1 MEDASETDRFY
12 TEFSDTT
19 LNKYEFAENKSD
31 RRRKHI
37 YQEPNQLLLRNFV
50 SKYTPYENVLLYQTV
65 GVGKTC
71 TSISIAE
78 GFKEYSNN
86 MGRRILVLVKNK
98 NIQKNYMDEL
108 LSRCTAE
115 EYLDNTEY
123 EIYTSNSQQTLR
135 NEILSKAYKKISK
148 SYEFITYGVFVNR
161 VLGIKE
167 FERDEFGRVTKRPK
181 RIGNVIQRRESKD
194 PILNLHNT
202 VVIVDE
208 AHNITDN
215 DTYVAL
221 MHVLQRSYNY
231 RLILLTA
238 TPIYDNV
245 TEIFELSNLL
255 NANNPDLQM
264 PIRKQIEQSELLQRG
279 KTSSEL
285 KATVYEIT
293 ERGKE
298 MLSAALNGKVSYLR
312 ANVETNPLTRIVGEP
327 LIQGKTGTTNV
338 VYCKM
343 SRYQYDVY
351 LEALRGDLNLNVDA
365 ESLNDTIRNLESEE
379 NMMEN
384 EITVSKTSSLYK
396 NSSDASTMTYPDS
409 TYGKTGFNNVFTRSG
424 SGWKITNK
432 AYAQLLTKDLQKYS
446 SKLYNLLNNINSIDR
461 GNIFIYSNYVSF
473 GGTSLIKQ
481 LLLANGFY
489 EYSSRLAEEHAYRSF
504 VVFDQN
510 TKTERRESYKKI
522 FNSTE
527 NSEGRL
533 IRIIIGSPIMSEG
546 ITLKAVR
553 QVHILEPTW
562 NMSRINQI
570 IGRAVRNYSHHALP
584 PDQRDVSIYKYVSV
598 YERQQQQQ
606 LSSSSAT
613 VDQSRDISDF
623 FIDREKYILSEEKDR
638 SNKVVERLLKTVS
651 FDCSLNYD
659 RNVVSSIDKPG
670 SPECDYTD
678 CQYTCAVYPKT
689 GYFDKSTYNMYINF
703 FDQFDIIFVFETLR
717 DLFQQYP
724 VWQLHDIVKTIHELE
739 PLISEES
746 IFTALH
752 YVTTNKVNLKDRYGR
767 DGFIITRGP
776 YYIFNSSD
784 VDIDNSIYT
793 KTLDFTVNKNKYTL
807 GDFAKKTLRKD
818 IFAEQPKDKKDAS
831 ATPAASDSKNPDLLT
846 PEQITRNQTI
856 EDTFPIYGTYR
867 TKKDRK
873 TDTWEHKYGKRDNT
887 FRLID
892 TRNVKG
898 KTERDQRKV
907 ITGKA
912 ITSYDKNVLAEIA
925 NELGIV
931 VKPTHQKSDLA
942 NMIRRSLEQ
951 SDRVLA

>member
-1 MEDASETDRFY
+1 MNEGDQFY
-12 TEFSDTT
+12 TEFSDAM
-19 LNKYEFAENKSD
+19 LNKYEFIGNSSD
-31 RRRKHI
+31 KRRKHI
-37 YQEPNQLLLRNFV
+37 YQEPNQLLLRNFI
-50 SKYTPYENVLLYQTV
+50 SKYTPYESVLLYQTV

-78 GFKEYSNN
+78 GFKEYSSN

-98 NIQKNYMDEL
+98 NIQKNYTDEL
-108 LSRCTAE
+108 LSKCTAE
-115 EYLDNTEY
+115 EYLDKTEY
-123 EIYTSNSQQTLR
+123 EIYTSNAQQTLR
-135 NEILSKAYKKISK
+135 NEIVSKAYKKISK

-181 RIGNVIQRRESKD
+181 RIDNVIQRRLSKD
-194 PILNLHNT
+194 PITNLHNT
-202 VVIVDE
+202 VIIVDE

-221 MHVLQRSYNY
+221 MQVLQRSYNY

-255 NANNPDLQM
+255 NANNSELQL
-264 PIRKQIEQSELLQRG
+264 PIRKQIEQSDFLQRSR
-279 KTSSEL
+279 TQSEL

-293 ERGKE
+293 ERGKQI
-298 MLSAALNGKVSYLR
+298 LTRCLNGKVSYLR
-312 ANVETNPLTRIVGEP
+312 ANVETNPQTLVIGSP
-327 LIQGKTGTTNV
+327 LIPGKTGTTNV
-338 VYCKM
+338 VYCNM
-343 SRYQYDVY
+343 SKYQYDVY
-351 LEALRGDLNLNVDA
+351 VEALRGDLNIP
-365 ESLNDTIRNLESEE
+365 ENDVALTEVVRDLEAEE
-379 NMMEN
+379 NMMET
-384 EITVSKTSSLYK
+384 ETEVSKTSSLYK
-396 NSSDASTMTYPDS
+396 NSSDASTMTYPDNS
-409 TYGKTGFNNVFTRSG
+409 YGKVGFNNVFTKSG
-424 SGWKITNK
+424 SGWKISNP
-432 AYAQLLTKDLQKYS
+432 AYSQLLTTDLQKYS
-446 SKLYNLLNNINSIDR
+446 SKLYNLLQNITSIDR

-481 LLLANGFY
+481 LLLANGFH
-489 EYSSRLAEEHAYRSF
+489 EYSSKLAEQHPYKSF

-522 FNSTE
+522 YNSVE
-527 NSEGRL
+527 NSDGRI

-584 PDQRDVSIYKYVSV
+584 LEQRTVSIYKYVSV
-598 YERQQQQQ
+598 YKRP
-606 LSSSSAT
+606 
-613 VDQSRDISDF
+613 VDESLRTNSF

-638 SNKVVERLLKTVS
+638 SNKVVERLLKQAS
-651 FDCSLNYD
+651 FDCHLNYS
-659 RNVVSSIDKPG
+659 RNVLQSNATKKSMSG

-678 CQYTCAVYPKT
+678 CEYTCEKYPKT
-689 GYFDKSTYNMYINF
+689 SVVDKSTYNMYINF
-703 FDQFDIIFVFETLR
+703 FEQFDIYYVFETLR
-717 DLFQQYP
+717 DLFQQYS
-724 VWQLHDIVKTIHELE
+724 VWELRDIISHIHSLE

-746 IFTALH
+746 IFTAIN
-752 YVTTNKVNLKDRYGR
+752 YITENKVNLKDQYGR

-784 VDIDNSIYT
+784 IDIDNSIYT
-793 KTLDFTVNKNKYTL
+793 KTLDFTIEKNKYTL
-807 GDFAKKTLRKD
+807 SDFAKKSLQHD
-818 IFAEQPKDKKDAS
+818 IFATIEPS
-831 ATPAASDSKNPDLLT
+831 EPESSKVTQQQTDLLT
-846 PEQITRNQTI
+846 PEQIERNQTI
-856 EDTFPIYGTYR
+856 EDTYKIYGTYR

-873 TDTWEHKYGKRDNT
+873 KDTWEHKYGKRDTT
-887 FRLID
+887 FRLVD
-892 TRNVKG
+892 ARNVATKN
-898 KTERDQRKV
+898 ERDQRKV

-912 ITSYDKNVLAEIA
+912 VTSYDKNVLTDIA
-925 NELGIV
+925 NELGIS
-931 VKPTHQKSDLA
+931 VKPTHQKTDLA
-942 NMIRRSLEQ
+942 NLIKRFLEQ